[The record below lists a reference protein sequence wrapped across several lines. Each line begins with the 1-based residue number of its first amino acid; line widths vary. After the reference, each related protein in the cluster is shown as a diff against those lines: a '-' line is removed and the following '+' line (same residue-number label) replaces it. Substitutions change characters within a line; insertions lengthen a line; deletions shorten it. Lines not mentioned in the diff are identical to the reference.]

1 MLKINQTK
9 AALTKAQLENT
20 KGGIIVYCEEK
31 RRRNPFGPDFVYQ
44 EFTIVQDNKP
54 TLTMMRR

>member
-1 MLKINQTK
+1 MLKINQTQ

-20 KGGIIVYCEEK
+20 KGGILVYCEEK
-31 RRRNPFGPDFVYQ
+31 RRKMLLGPDIVYQ
-44 EFTIVQDNKP
+44 EFTIVQDNKL